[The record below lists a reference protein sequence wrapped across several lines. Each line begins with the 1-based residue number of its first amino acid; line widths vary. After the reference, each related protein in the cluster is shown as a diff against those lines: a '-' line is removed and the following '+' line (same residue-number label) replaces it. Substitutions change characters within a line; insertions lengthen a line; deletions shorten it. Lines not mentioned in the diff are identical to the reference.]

1 MRSACPAPCVIRS
14 KEVEKR
20 TCWLAA
26 SSRRVLIAHQLNAE
40 CIWTP
45 LKSSRRNQLYN
56 TLVLSLVLRLF
67 LWIACQF
74 AVEGALDPGL
84 AASAAPPSANSA
96 VKLHTR
102 PYRNSAHCTTGC

>member
-1 MRSACPAPCVIRS
+1 MPSACPAALGIRS

-26 SSRRVLIAHQLNAE
+26 SSRRILIAHQLNAE

-56 TLVLSLVLRLF
+56 TVVLGHWRRRRREGDGLRGLVHSNGDRCRRRCRVV
-67 LWIACQF
+67 
-74 AVEGALDPGL
+74 AVTPVVRGE
-84 AASAAPPSANSA
+84 A
-96 VKLHTR
+96 V
-102 PYRNSAHCTTGC
+102 